1 MAGLRGQRGAPSTPF
16 TSKLSPRQIATK
28 AMTLGC
34 KKLDRDD
41 KRTRPQYNV
50 RERLLLCN
58 TIAHAEQVLNQRTRR
73 TNRRVMSMED
83 DDTYFDQSINTPKDN
98 NDDEDDSRKKF
109 HQQQHHHQRE
119 EHSPLRSSSSSDEE
133 EEEEERSSPREQP
146 SQHTYTIDAP
156 VADYLLPSDYR
167 SIVNPPIG
175 SPIVAL

>member
-83 DDTYFDQSINTPKDN
+83 DDTYFDQSINTPKD
-98 NDDEDDSRKKF
+98 DDDDKPRKKAS
-109 HQQQHHHQRE
+109 QQQRE
-119 EHSPLRSSSSSDEE
+119 EHSPLRASSSSDEE
-133 EEEEERSSPREQP
+133 EEEEEEQEDRSSREQP
-146 SQHTYTIDAP
+146 PQHTYTG
-156 VADYLLPSDYR
+156 ADYLTGYR
-167 SIVNPPIG
+167 NLVNLG